1 MDAQYIFFDLDGTLT
16 DPKAGITNSVAYAL
30 SQFGIDVADRETLV
44 PFIGPPLLDSFQRFY
59 GFDAR
64 KAQEAVDQYRVYF
77 SKTGI
82 FENAVLDGARTL
94 LRALHGDGRTV
105 VLATSKPE
113 IYARQILRHFGLDRY
128 FHHICGATMDGT
140 RSAKADVIAY
150 AMRTAGVTDPAQAVM
165 VGDRRHDI
173 EGARACGMDA
183 IGLLCGYGSRE
194 ELEAAGARHILPDL
208 EALREFLKKDAPAM
222 PESSVIFFPC
232 RSISETTAY
241 YRDVLGM
248 PLYKDL
254 DGCIWLDCGR
264 GYLAFC
270 DYGPDR
276 PMAAGACISFNLP
289 STAAVDAMYERL
301 RTRPVIGLGKR
312 PAHHPRFPVYS
323 FFLSDPNGY
332 TLEYQK
338 TTDEEGS

>member
-1 MDAQYIFFDLDGTLT
+1 MDAQYILFDLDGTLT
-16 DPKAGITNSVAYAL
+16 DPREGITNAVAYAL
-30 SQFGIDVADRETLV
+30 SRFGIEVPDRNTLI
-44 PFIGPPLLDSFQRFY
+44 PFIGPPLLDSFRRFY
-59 GFDAR
+59 GFDTQQALR
-64 KAQEAVDQYRVYF
+64 AVEEYRVYF

-82 FENAVLDGARTL
+82 FENAVLDGAPAL
-94 LRALHGDGRTV
+94 LRALRTAGYTL

-113 IYARQILRHFGLDRY
+113 IYARQILCHFGLDRY
-128 FHHICGATMDGT
+128 FDHICGATMDSS

-150 AMRTAGVTDPAQAVM
+150 ALRTAGVTDPGQAVM

-173 EGARACGMDA
+173 EGAHACGIPA
-183 IGLLCGYGSRE
+183 IGLLCGYGSRQ
-194 ELEAAGARHILPDL
+194 ELEDAGADHILPDL
-208 EALREFLKKDAPAM
+208 FALKEFLRPDAPAR

-232 RSISETTAY
+232 RSIPETTAY
-241 YRDVLGM
+241 YRDVLGL
-248 PLYKDL
+248 PVYKAL
-254 DGCIWLDCGR
+254 EGCVWLDCVH

-276 PMAAGACISFNLP
+276 PMATGACISFNLP
-289 STAAVDAMYERL
+289 STAAVDAMYEQL
-301 RTRPVIGLGKR
+301 RRRPVIGLGDR

-338 TTDEEGS
+338 TTDEEGR